1 MYVFALY
8 WEAVKITRNA
18 CSVGMG
24 RRGARLLR
32 EYCRKL
38 PWTLSGNNKQF
49 SVFCTVGVAYT
60 GGGPSR

>member
-24 RRGARLLR
+24 AARSASS
-32 EYCRKL
+32 
-38 PWTLSGNNKQF
+38 PGILSEIAMDTKW
-49 SVFCTVGVAYT
+49 
-60 GGGPSR
+60 